1 MIEFIQ
7 NNILLIA
14 VALTSG
20 GALLWPRLRP
30 GGQQLSPVDAT
41 MKINRENALV
51 VDVRPAAEF
60 AAGHVADSINLPRDK
75 IGERSAELEKY
86 RDRPIILSCA
96 TGVRSS
102 AACNELKKLG
112 FDKVFSLAGGMGAWS
127 QAGLPVKKGA
137 K

>member
-1 MIEFIQ
+1 MFDFIQ
-7 NNILLIA
+7 NNILLVA

-20 GALLWPRLRP
+20 GALLWPMLRP
-30 GGQQLSPVDAT
+30 SGQELSTVDAT
-41 MKINRENALV
+41 MMINRENALV
-51 VDVRPAAEF
+51 VDVRSAAEF
-60 AAGHVADSINLPRDK
+60 AAGHIAESINLPREK
-75 IGERSAELEKY
+75 IGEASTSLEKY
-86 RDRPIILSCA
+86 RDRPIILNCA

-112 FDKVFSLAGGMGAWS
+112 FGKVFSLAGGMGAWT